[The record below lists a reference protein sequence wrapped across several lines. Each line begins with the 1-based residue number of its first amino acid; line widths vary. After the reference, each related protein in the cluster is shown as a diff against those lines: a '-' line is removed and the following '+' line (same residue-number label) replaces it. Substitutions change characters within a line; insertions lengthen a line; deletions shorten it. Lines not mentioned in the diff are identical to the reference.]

1 MKVYR
6 PWGSHY
12 AARLA
17 HSPCSLTFRPMLKPH
32 GAVKIV
38 SPVDMMLVF
47 MLLLLLLLM
56 LILMLMLASISAS
69 AALSTQTDIEVLA
82 HFLASISA
90 SATLPTQTDIEVLAR
105 FVLSC
110 FGAFASYR
118 GAGVAD
124 AVIEI
129 LMLILMLVPT
139 RS

>member
-1 MKVYR
+1 
-6 PWGSHY
+6 
-12 AARLA
+12 
-17 HSPCSLTFRPMLKPH
+17 MLEPH
-32 GAVKIV
+32 GAVKVV
-38 SPVDMMLVF
+38 SPVDMILVL

-56 LILMLMLASISAS
+56 LILMLL
-69 AALSTQTDIEVLA
+69 
-82 HFLASISA
+82 LASISA
-90 SATLPTQTDIEVLAR
+90 SATLSTQTDIEVLAR

-124 AVIEI
+124 AVIEV

>member
-38 SPVDMMLVF
+38 SPVDMMLVL
-47 MLLLLLLLM
+47 MLLLLLM

-69 AALSTQTDIEVLA
+69 A
-82 HFLASISA
+82 
-90 SATLPTQTDIEVLAR
+90 TLPTQTDSEVLAR

>member
-38 SPVDMMLVF
+38 SPVDMMLVL
-47 MLLLLLLLM
+47 MLLLLLM

-69 AALSTQTDIEVLA
+69 AALSTQTDSEVLA
-82 HFLASISA
+82 RFLASISA
-90 SATLPTQTDIEVLAR
+90 SATLPTQTDSEVLAR